1 MARLKKSD
9 LVDLALQAIAD
20 AGWTVELLTDPGEHP
35 ARFRML
41 RGGVEHLIRLYIWN
55 LSHGGKSRSEHEFR
69 IQITGIE
76 QFEPE
81 PGGRTLILGWGEQ
94 FGVFAGFDIQHRLGA
109 LGSSPSIQLTDAT
122 LQAGAEAGGAAQD
135 KGDGEHAIAVRP
147 SLLDRYV
154 ENLEAVHAGDL
165 SGLIENEAPV
175 DADDLEQSL
184 DALSN
189 EGLERDFTR
198 PGEDELRADIIA
210 KVDSLLGALDESRP
224 AEPGQIGHNQPPE
237 PLDADTGVAPTVED
251 AAKEIRD
258 ELAKPEPNAAD
269 VGRAGAKFAWAARLL
284 EAAKAEGAKLIEKG
298 KDLAREYAAKALWG
312 AVGTIGVVFKEE
324 IVALLH
330 NLAEAVL
337 RWLQHVT
344 IF

>member
-20 AGWTVELLTDPGEHP
+20 AGWTIELLTEPREHP
-35 ARFRML
+35 ARFRMS

-76 QFEPE
+76 QFELE
-81 PGGRTLILGWGEQ
+81 PGMQTLILGWGEQ
-94 FGVFAGFDIQHRLGA
+94 FGVFAGFDIQHRLGT
-109 LGSSPSIQLTDAT
+109 LGSSPSIQVTDTT
-122 LQAGAEAGGAAQD
+122 LQAASTAGGAAQD
-135 KGDGEHAIAVRP
+135 KGDGEYAIAVRP
-147 SLLDRYV
+147 SRLDRYV
-154 ENLEAVHAGDL
+154 ENLDAVHAGDL
-165 SGLIENEAPV
+165 SSLIEDHTQAS
-175 DADDLEQSL
+175 DDDLEQSL
-184 DALSN
+184 TALSD
-189 EGLERDFTR
+189 ESLVRDFGQ

-210 KVDSLLGALDESRP
+210 NVDSLLGALDESRP

-237 PLDADTGVAPTVED
+237 PLDVDTGVAPVVEN

-258 ELAKPEPNAAD
+258 KLANHKPNAAD
-269 VGRAGAKFAWAARLL
+269 IGKAGAKFAWAARLL
-284 EAAKAEGAKLIEKG
+284 KVAKAEGAKLVEKG

-312 AVGTIGVVFKEE
+312 TLGTTGVVFKEE
-324 IVALLH
+324 IIALLRS
-330 NLAEAVL
+330 LAEAVL
-337 RWLQHVT
+337 RWLQQVT